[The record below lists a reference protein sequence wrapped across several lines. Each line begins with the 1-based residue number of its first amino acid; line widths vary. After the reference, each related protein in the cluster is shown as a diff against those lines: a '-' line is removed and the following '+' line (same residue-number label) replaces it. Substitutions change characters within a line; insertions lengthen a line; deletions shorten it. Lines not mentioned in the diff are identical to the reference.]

1 MWNLSQAAE
10 LIGRDALIPHPE
22 CERLPKRFAVSFD
35 SVEKIETIT
44 VKLQDREKRYTLF
57 LGRGLRE
64 WLRDDQG

>member
-1 MWNLSQAAE
+1 
-10 LIGRDALIPHPE
+10 
-22 CERLPKRFAVSFD
+22 
-35 SVEKIETIT
+35 VEKIETIT